1 MSANEHLNQQQFADS
16 LSKVPVTPS
25 SRLGTDRASVRYV
38 PTHLL
43 HDAYSAEYDVPAHQM
58 AAARN
63 ERIQKYGVEHDGDH
77 PGAQEALE
85 QSVAQHGVKEP
96 LILTYQPPNP
106 HLDEQDGSW
115 SINDGSH
122 RLLAAMRTGH
132 PHVPVVQRF

>member
-1 MSANEHLNQQQFADS
+1 MSAGDHLSQQQFANS
-16 LSKVPVTPS
+16 LHEVPLTPS

-58 AAARN
+58 AAARS
-63 ERIQKYGVEHDGDH
+63 ERIQKYGIEHDGDH

-96 LILTYQPPNP
+96 LVLTYQPPNS
-106 HLDEQDGSW
+106 LDEKDGSW
-115 SINDGSH
+115 SINNGSH
-122 RLLAAMRTGH
+122 RLLAAMRTGQ